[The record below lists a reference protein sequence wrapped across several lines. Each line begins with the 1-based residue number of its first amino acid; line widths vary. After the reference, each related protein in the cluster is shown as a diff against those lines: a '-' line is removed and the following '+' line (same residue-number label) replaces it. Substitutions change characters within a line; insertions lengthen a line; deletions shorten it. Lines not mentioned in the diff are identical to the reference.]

1 MRNDMNDVKLEYI
14 ELLKEAP
21 MKLQIQALNACS
33 IHWHNEYE
41 VLFVL
46 RGSLSVT
53 CEQGKFLLNPG
64 DLLMIDSQEV
74 HSTDRI
80 TQDNLCLVLQ
90 FSPSVISEVYQSSF
104 QFSLNTTKEN
114 QALSPDVFQAFQKVL
129 SGMCL
134 ALYDKP
140 DGYQFKIKSGL
151 YLFISMLFSYVQYRI
166 VPQAASLQSNDHL
179 EDLDR
184 IKAYIKENYRQ
195 EIRAEDLAR
204 ILGISRSK
212 LYQILKL
219 AGAGSIKKLTN
230 YYRVLHAKQLLKQ
243 TDSSI
248 PYIATDS
255 GFDSESSF
263 FRVFKNQTG
272 MSPNEFR
279 NAPTLKTEKTGVQG
293 YERYATSD
301 AIALLEQFYSGTH
314 PSNKCLNDEKA

>member
-1 MRNDMNDVKLEYI
+1 MTDIKLEYI

-21 MKLQIQALNACS
+21 LKLQIQSLNACS

-53 CEQGKFLLNPG
+53 SEHGKYELSTG

-80 TQDNLCLVLQ
+80 GRDNLCLMLQ
-90 FSPSVISEVYQSSF
+90 FSPSVISEIYESSF
-104 QFSLNTTKEN
+104 QFLLNTTLDETS
-114 QALSPDVFQAFQKVL
+114 LSLDVIHVFQKVL
-129 SGMCL
+129 SGMSL
-134 ALYDKP
+134 ALYYKP

-166 VPQAASLQSNDHL
+166 LPQTNAMQNADQL

-184 IKAYIKENYRQ
+184 IKAYVKENFAQ
-195 EIRAEDLAR
+195 EIRAEELAKT
-204 ILGISRSK
+204 LGMSRAK
-212 LYQILKL
+212 LYQTLKL
-219 AGAGSIKKLTN
+219 AGSGSLKKLTN
-230 YYRVLHAKQLLKQ
+230 YYRISHAKHLLKH
-243 TDSSI
+243 TDTNI
-248 PYIATDS
+248 QYIATES

-263 FRVFKNQTG
+263 FRVFKSQTG

-279 NAPTLKTEKTGVQG
+279 NAPSPKTEKTGVQG
-293 YERYATSD
+293 YERYATSE
-301 AIALLEQFYSGTH
+301 AITLLEQFYSGTH
-314 PSNKCLNDEKA
+314 PSQTERSTLI